1 MKEYDFDEM
10 SRTLILKCDDVFLF
24 LKKRQKC
31 KNKLEFQSINF
42 KMNKKLLNS
51 FKKIFKKYIKCVK
64 NVNYFN
70 FKFMI
75 NNKILKM
82 MISSQLEHRKSYH

>member
-1 MKEYDFDEM
+1 
-10 SRTLILKCDDVFLF
+10 
-24 LKKRQKC
+24 
-31 KNKLEFQSINF
+31 
-42 KMNKKLLNS
+42 MNKKLLNS